1 MENTDWRARFRGQLS
16 MQGLDW
22 VQVSPGSATL
32 GSNDRS
38 ILGGGGPP
46 RHQVKISKSFEISKN
61 PVPANIAL
69 EMIKSGE
76 AEVASESEWAVSNA
90 QGQIYAELGTI
101 ETLADSASNY
111 WGKPCD
117 GRPWKEDGEIRARR
131 VRVWSERGILESTRP
146 IEIADSHPLRL
157 VRRESKYS
165 ETPIRL
171 PGAGD
176 ATRILKQEAVIC
188 LATGILPSFIWA
200 WFNASPGYIAE
211 GWLNLVMG
219 GVFFGLSTA
228 ILWRPKTPTYI
239 QTESGWKLE

>member
-1 MENTDWRARFRGQLS
+1 
-16 MQGLDW
+16 MQGLNW
-22 VQVSPGSATL
+22 ALVNPGSAML

-38 ILGGGGPP
+38 ILRGGTGP
-46 RHQVKISKSFEISKN
+46 RHQVKISKSFEITKH
-61 PVPANIAL
+61 PVPAKIAL

-76 AEVASESEWAVSNA
+76 AEVASESEWAVSKA
-90 QGQIYAELGTI
+90 QGLIHAELGTT

-117 GRPWKEDGEIRARR
+117 GRPWTGVSEIRTRR
-131 VRVWSERGILESTRP
+131 VRIWSERGVLESTRP

-171 PGAGD
+171 PGSGD
-176 ATRILKQEAVIC
+176 AARILKQEAVIC
-188 LATGILPSFIWA
+188 LVTGILPSFIWA

-228 ILWRPKTPTYI
+228 IFWRPKTPMYI

>member
-1 MENTDWRARFRGQLS
+1 

-38 ILGGGGPP
+38 ILRGGVGP
-46 RHQVKISKSFEISKN
+46 RHQVKISKSFEITKN

-117 GRPWKEDGEIRARR
+117 GRPWKEDGEIRIRR

>member
-1 MENTDWRARFRGQLS
+1 

-38 ILGGGGPP
+38 ILRGGVGP
-46 RHQVKISKSFEISKN
+46 RHQVKISKSFEITKN

-101 ETLADSASNY
+101 ETLADSASSY

-117 GRPWKEDGEIRARR
+117 GRPWKEDGDIRARR
-131 VRVWSERGILESTRP
+131 VRVWSVRGILESTRP

-188 LATGILPSFIWA
+188 LATGIFPSFIWA
-200 WFNASPGYIAE
+200 WFNASPGCIAE